1 MKKLLTIIFSALYLV
16 TLQPVFAHAQTI
28 VGQPASMYYAPSSG
42 SVTLNSSSN
51 FTVDVMVNTGGANAV
66 GVDSHVLFD
75 KTKLQFVSGIYPGA
89 GTGTFFPSVAFA
101 MPSPATANASGQI
114 SMARVVLAAAEGEPR
129 NVTNA
134 TGIFA
139 TLTFKPLVAVGSSVT
154 LNFDFTLG
162 GTRDCNVVGGDV
174 AGTDILGSASPATLT
189 IAGGT
194 PPINET
200 DPYIDNIIPEE
211 GDEGEEISLIIEGR
225 NFGTEDGHVYIG
237 TRLAE
242 IVEWSNTEI
251 KVLTPAIYVSNN
263 TQYQVKVKRADGKI
277 ATYMGFTIVDTGLA
291 AILWMG
297 LIPLNG
303 AAAVLIK
310 RRWFAK
316 KASEAQVVPIQIV
329 G

>member
-1 MKKLLTIIFSALYLV
+1 MKKLLTIIFSVLYLV
-16 TLQPVFAHAQTI
+16 TLQPVFAHAQTS
-28 VGQPASMYYAPSSG
+28 VSRVATMYYAPSSG
-42 SVTLNSSSN
+42 SVTLNSSGN
-51 FTVDVMVNTGGANAV
+51 FTVNVMINTGGANAV
-66 GVDSHVLFD
+66 GADSHVLF
-75 KTKLQFVSGIYPGA
+75 TTTQLQFVSGTYPA
-89 GTGTFFPSVAFA
+89 STTFFPNVPLA
-101 MPSPATANASGQI
+101 MPSAATANASGRI
-114 SMARVVLAAAEGEPR
+114 SMARLVYAAAVGDPP
-129 NVTNA
+129 NFTNG
-134 TGIFA
+134 TGTFA

-162 GTRDCNVVGGDV
+162 SSTDSNVAGEV
-174 AGTDILGSASPATLT
+174 AGTDILGTASPATLT

-242 IVEWSNTEI
+242 IVEWGNTEI
-251 KVLTPAIYVSNN
+251 TVLIPAIYVSND
-263 TQYQVKVKRADGKI
+263 TEYQVKVKRADGKI

-310 RRWFAK
+310 RRWFTK
-316 KASEAQVVPIQIV
+316 KQAETSAISIQIIQ
-329 G
+329 